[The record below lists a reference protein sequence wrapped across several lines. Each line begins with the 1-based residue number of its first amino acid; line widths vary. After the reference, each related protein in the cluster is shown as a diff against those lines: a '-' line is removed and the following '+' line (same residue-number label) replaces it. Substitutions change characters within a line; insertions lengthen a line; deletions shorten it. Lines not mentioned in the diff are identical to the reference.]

1 MIQQY
6 RAGASIE
13 KLVRRY
19 EVHRTTVMHHLDQS
33 DVARLTPMHK
43 KNDETGAL
51 AAAQYG
57 QGRRWS
63 VATVTDQALA
73 PCYTI
78 RVNQPTRPDPGMKRS
93 LVAVIFFR

>member
-1 MIQQY
+1 MVIQQY

-51 AAAQYG
+51 AAAQYEQG
-57 QGRRWS
+57 ASLELVASEFGVHQRTVAREFRRAGAPIRPRRGRRS
-63 VATVTDQALA
+63 
-73 PCYTI
+73 
-78 RVNQPTRPDPGMKRS
+78 
-93 LVAVIFFR
+93 